1 MFLLCHCTPEATRT
15 LMPSPG
21 IYPSPPPI
29 LLIKLLLMSWT
40 SPPECFRELEQSTI
54 FLYPRGE
61 CEVLTAKEARTLG
74 HSQSASQWKTQLH
87 VPDGRTE
94 ALSTVGHR
102 HA

>member
-1 MFLLCHCTPEATRT
+1 
-15 LMPSPG
+15 MPSPG

-29 LLIKLLLMSWT
+29 LLIKPLLMSWT
-40 SPPECFRELEQSTI
+40 SPPECFRELEQRTI

-61 CEVLTAKEARTLG
+61 CEVLTATEKPG

-94 ALSTVGHR
+94 ALSTVGHT